1 VIAAVADAQPGDI
14 YADAQ
19 KRLFRV
25 EFVVQEPVV
34 GMRMVEEPS
43 VKLYAGLSDAQW
55 TGFTR
60 VLR

>member
-1 VIAAVADAQPGDI
+1 MAVADAQVGDL

-19 KRLFRV
+19 KRVWRV

-34 GMRMVEEPS
+34 GMRLLEQPS

-55 TGFTR
+55 TGFVR

>member
-1 VIAAVADAQPGDI
+1 MVNDAQPGDL

-19 KRLFRV
+19 KRVWRV

-34 GMRMVEEPS
+34 GMRMLEQPS
-43 VKLYAGLSDAQW
+43 VKLYAGLSDSQW